1 MPQDATMPIS
11 LGDRQLIEDHGLG
24 LPLVLYRAKERDILK
39 LRIIAWVFI
48 ILPLL
53 GSNTLILF
61 AIINWQKILVLT
73 AEHPQDTL
81 AVGQL
86 YEEHYSL
93 LTSLFTFGCVIL
105 LGLFVLLVRIP
116 SLKKRRG
123 IVCEHGLLQ
132 VRWNIRGH
140 RIDHVRWEE
149 IQALESGRASSGQ
162 EYIRLIR
169 KEGEPFTLNDVYEN
183 FDELQTLIRDS
194 SQLP

>member
-1 MPQDATMPIS
+1 MPQDATMLIS

-24 LPLVLYRAKERDILK
+24 LPLVLYRAKEREILNR
-39 LRIIAWVFI
+39 RIIAWVAI

-53 GSNTLILF
+53 GLNILILF

-93 LTSLFTFGCVIL
+93 LTSLFTFGCVLL
-105 LGLFVLLVRIP
+105 LGLFLLLVRIP
-116 SLKKRRG
+116 SLKKRRA

-140 RIDHVRWEE
+140 RIEHVR
-149 IQALESGRASSGQ
+149 RAS
-162 EYIRLIR
+162 YIRLIR
-169 KEGEPFTLNDVYEN
+169 KEGNPLTLSDVYEN
-183 FDELQTLIRDS
+183 FDELRTLIRDS

>member
-1 MPQDATMPIS
+1 MPIS

-24 LPLVLYRAKERDILK
+24 LPLVLSRAKERDIRK
-39 LRIIAWVFI
+39 LRISAWVAI
-48 ILPLL
+48 ILSLL
-53 GSNTLILF
+53 GLSVLILF

-86 YEEHYSL
+86 YDEHDSL
-93 LTSLFTFGCVIL
+93 LMSLFAVGCL
-105 LGLFVLLVRIP
+105 LLIWMFVLLVRIP
-116 SLKKRRG
+116 SLKKRRA

-132 VRWNIRGH
+132 VRWNIRGN

-149 IQALESGRASSGQ
+149 IQALEPGRASSGQ

-169 KEGEPFTLNDVYEN
+169 KEGEPFTLNDEYEN
-183 FDELQTLIRDS
+183 FRLITNTH
-194 SQLP
+194 QGL